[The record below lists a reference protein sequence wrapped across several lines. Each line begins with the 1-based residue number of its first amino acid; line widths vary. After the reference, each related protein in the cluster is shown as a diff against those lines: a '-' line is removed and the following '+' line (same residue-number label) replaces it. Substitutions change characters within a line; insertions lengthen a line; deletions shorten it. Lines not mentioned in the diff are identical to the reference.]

1 MLLAEGKQQ
10 NVCRDCAHV
19 YLRRERAKIGS
30 ISGVG
35 NTILAVVET
44 F

>member
-1 MLLAEGKQQ
+1 MFAEI
-10 NVCRDCAHV
+10 VPTFISEERE
-19 YLRRERAKIGS
+19 RERAKIGS